1 MDKPTNK
8 NFITNIIDNDN
19 STNKFSGRVH
29 TRFPPEPNG
38 YLHIGHAKSICL
50 NFEIANTYKG
60 KCNLRFDDTNPEKEN
75 VEYIEAI
82 KKDIQWL
89 GYKWDSMHFSSDYF
103 DNLYEYA
110 LNLIE
115 NNFAYIDSSSAEK
128 IKQERGTLTEPGVN
142 SKDRDRSISDN
153 IKLFKEMKQGK
164 FTDGE
169 YVLRLK
175 IDMLSPNINM
185 RDPVIYRIKKFKHH
199 RTGNDWCIY
208 PMYDFTHC
216 ISDAIENI
224 THSLCTLEFEDHRD
238 LYDWIIEKI
247 NHENKPQQIEF
258 SRLALEHNL
267 MSKRKLSELVEKN
280 YVSGWDDPRMPTI
293 SGMRRRGFT
302 SNSIKDFCGRIGITK
317 KNSSIEMGVL
327 ENTIREELNLS
338 AKRVM
343 GILDPLKI
351 VITNYPEGE
360 KEEILAANNP
370 NDKESGQRNISIS
383 KNIYIDKNDFMESPE
398 KKYFRLSPGKEVRLR
413 HAFNIICNKV
423 IKSNDGKIIE
433 LECSFD
439 PVSRDMKKGNK
450 VKGMIHW
457 VDADNCIDATVNIYD
472 RLFTESNPLNLENFN
487 ENSLV
492 IKKHAKL
499 EKNIDLNNFEA
510 RYQFER
516 VGYFIRDNK
525 FLDQGIIYN
534 KIVSLKDTWKK
545 TKNKDTK

>member
-19 STNKFSGRVH
+19 STNKFSERVH

-75 VEYIEAI
+75 IEYIEAI

-110 LNLIE
+110 VNLIE

-153 IKLFKEMKQGK
+153 IKLFEEMKQGK

-457 VDADNCIDATVNIYD
+457 VDANNCIDATINIYD

>member
-19 STNKFSGRVH
+19 STNKFSERVH

-75 VEYIEAI
+75 IEYIEAI

-110 LNLIE
+110 VNLIE
-115 NNFAYIDSSSAEK
+115 NNFAYIDSSNAEK

-153 IKLFKEMKQGK
+153 IKLFEEMKQGK

-370 NDKESGQRNISIS
+370 NDKEIGQRNISIS

-457 VDADNCIDATVNIYD
+457 VDANNCIDATINIYD

>member
-19 STNKFSGRVH
+19 STNKFSERVH

-75 VEYIEAI
+75 IEYIEAI

-110 LNLIE
+110 VNLIE

-153 IKLFKEMKQGK
+153 IKLFEEMKQGK

-302 SNSIKDFCGRIGITK
+302 SNSIKDFCARIGITK

-370 NDKESGQRNISIS
+370 NDKEIGQRNISIS

-457 VDADNCIDATVNIYD
+457 VDANNCIDATINIYD
-472 RLFTESNPLNLENFN
+472 RLFTESNPLNLESFN

-545 TKNKDTK
+545 TKNKDAK

>member
-19 STNKFSGRVH
+19 STNKFSERVH

-110 LNLIE
+110 VNLIE

-153 IKLFKEMKQGK
+153 INLFEEMKQGK

-370 NDKESGQRNISIS
+370 NDKEIGQRNISIS

-457 VDADNCIDATVNIYD
+457 VDANNCIDATINIYD

>member
-19 STNKFSGRVH
+19 STNKFSERVH

-75 VEYIEAI
+75 IEYIEAI

-103 DNLYEYA
+103 DSLYEYA
-110 LNLIE
+110 VNLIE

-153 IKLFKEMKQGK
+153 INLFEEMKQGK

-370 NDKESGQRNISIS
+370 NDKEIGQRNISIS

-457 VDADNCIDATVNIYD
+457 VDANNCIDATINIYD
-472 RLFTESNPLNLENFN
+472 RLFTESNPLNLESFN

-545 TKNKDTK
+545 TKNKDAK

>member
-19 STNKFSGRVH
+19 NTNKFSGRVH

-50 NFEIANTYKG
+50 NFEIANLYNG
-60 KCNLRFDDTNPEKEN
+60 ICNLRFDDTNPEKEN
-75 VEYIEAI
+75 IEYIEAI
-82 KKDIQWL
+82 KKDIEWL
-89 GYKWDSMHFSSDYF
+89 GYKWNSMHFSSDYF
-103 DNLYEYA
+103 ENLYKYA
-110 LNLIE
+110 LSLIE
-115 NNFAYIDSSSAEK
+115 NDFAYIDSSSPEV
-128 IKQERGTLTEPGVN
+128 IKKERGTLTEPGVN
-142 SKDRDRSISDN
+142 SKDRDRAIKEN
-153 IKLFKEMKQGK
+153 IKLFNEMKEGN
-164 FTDGE
+164 FSDGE

-185 RDPVIYRIKKFKHH
+185 RDPVIYRIKKFEHH

-258 SRLALEHNL
+258 SRLALEHNM
-267 MSKRKLSELVEKN
+267 MSKRKLSELVEKK

-302 SNSIKDFCGRIGITK
+302 SSSIKDFCSRIGITK

-338 AKRVM
+338 AKRIM
-343 GILDPLKI
+343 GVLDPLKI
-351 VITNYPEGE
+351 IITNYPDNE

-370 NDKESGQRNISIS
+370 NDKDSGQRNISIS
-383 KNIYIDKNDFMESPE
+383 KNIYIDRNDFMEFPE

-413 HAFNIICNKV
+413 HAFNIVCNKV
-423 IKSNDGKIIE
+423 IKDDDGKIIE

-439 PVSRDMKKGNK
+439 PASRDMKKGNK

-457 VDADNCIDATVNIYD
+457 VDANNCIDATINIYD
-472 RLFTESNPLNLENFN
+472 RLFIEPNPLDLDSFN
-487 ENSLV
+487 EKSLV
-492 IKKHAKL
+492 IMKDAKL
-499 EKNIDLNNFEA
+499 EKNIDVNNYTV

-525 FLDQGIIYN
+525 TSSGAIVYN
-534 KIVSLKDTWKK
+534 KIVSLKDSWKK
-545 TKNKDTK
+545 INK